1 MAFIGAKPTNVPL
14 TSADLQ
20 DNIIT
25 SAKIVDGT
33 IATADISD
41 GAVTSVKTTGVGGAN
56 TPSFSAR
63 LSSSL
68 TLADNTA
75 TDVVFQTEFF
85 DVGSCYNNTTGVFT
99 VPSGEGGKYCISTNC
114 YFLDANGNVSDM
126 LLYMHSTIGAASQ
139 DEVARAEA
147 TSNGTLFT
155 QFNLTYTTILTLSA
169 GDAIKIQAY
178 ADTNNSTSI
187 SLKHGARNSVF
198 SAFKII
204 E

>member
-41 GAVTSVKTTGVGGAN
+41 GAVTSVKTTGVGGIN
-56 TPSFSAR
+56 TPAFSAR

-126 LLYMHSTIGAASQ
+126 LLYMHSTIGASSQ

-155 QFNLTYTTILTLSA
+155 RKNLSYSTIISLSA
-169 GDAIKIQAY
+169 GDSVKIQAY
-178 ADTNNSTSI
+178 ADTNNGTSI
-187 SLKHGARNSVF
+187 SLYHGTRTSVF